1 MVLSCVLFR
10 FSPVSRLFFL
20 RFGVLWGP
28 APLRTWMAAKLVRKK
43 CNKPVGKSLSAHPD
57 VLRNSP
63 FALAAFVG
71 QLVRTSAALQEAGLA
86 ELAQP
91 MLAHMRDLGC

>member
-1 MVLSCVLFR
+1 
-10 FSPVSRLFFL
+10 
-20 RFGVLWGP
+20 
-28 APLRTWMAAKLVRKK
+28 MAAKLVRKK
-43 CNKPVGKSLSAHPD
+43 CKKPKGKSLSAHPD

-91 MLAHMRDLGC
+91 MLAHFSAADPSASSCASTFAFRSSSA